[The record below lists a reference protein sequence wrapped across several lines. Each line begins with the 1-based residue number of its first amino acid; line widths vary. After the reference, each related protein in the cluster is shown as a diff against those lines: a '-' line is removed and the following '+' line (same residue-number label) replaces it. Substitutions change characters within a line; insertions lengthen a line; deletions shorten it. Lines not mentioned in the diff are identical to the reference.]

1 LAFWLLKQQGVF
13 KILVGIITK
22 LFLIVYILLF
32 IYNNRS
38 DIMIDEETIKNW
50 IVDEGIFREKKFD
63 DNADFHYIIE
73 FPKDNIMDVVK
84 PKGKDF
90 ILIAC
95 ATQVSPQHLDLMNN
109 STPKQRSDFLLDVN
123 MGINQFLVDCQL
135 AIDQNTNLLQQ
146 YVITYQIFEDGIS
159 KNNLFDALKRV
170 FKSKIQC
177 VWIIERTFGTINDTS
192 VKPSNENSM
201 FI

>member
-1 LAFWLLKQQGVF
+1 
-13 KILVGIITK
+13 
-22 LFLIVYILLF
+22 
-32 IYNNRS
+32 
-38 DIMIDEETIKNW
+38 
-50 IVDEGIFREKKFD
+50 
-63 DNADFHYIIE
+63 
-73 FPKDNIMDVVK
+73 
-84 PKGKDF
+84 
-90 ILIAC
+90 
-95 ATQVSPQHLDLMNN
+95 
-109 STPKQRSDFLLDVN
+109 

-135 AIDQNTNLLQQ
+135 AIDQNTYLLQQ